1 LLSVSGVDKEI
12 FLNSNAIN
20 IVPTIS
26 AEWNQN
32 IFNPPYI
39 TVAGTGTKKTITK
52 VSGPSLS
59 SETGSNKHPYFD
71 TFSYQMDGTDAI
83 SYSCSQGLSGKAYKI
98 IVYMTTD
105 ADSPVMV
112 NTYASGGS
120 RQFGSNNSE
129 IISAG
134 WTKVETVIGG
144 TNDAIS
150 SFTFTI
156 SPNKLSTADSYGKLY
171 ITQPEVYETT
181 YFDYQRGSVWSTES
195 AFSGFRPGESYVSS
209 GNSKI
214 EFPSD
219 YRKVTTSSLLKSN
232 SDFYMPVC
240 PLFSSPSFFMTSTSA
255 PVYKHTLFSSL
266 SNYKYFISDTNSNT
280 AISGIY
286 ANPILT
292 NKIVVKFNTYLSS
305 PVVSVTI
312 QLSDDTEI
320 TAPSVFPDSNGT
332 LILYLNSG
340 NTLTKTKWNTMPTI
354 NTDGSITNCV
364 SIKKITVQLTS
375 NPAISSYF
383 STSNSHVNSDKNRMH
398 VVEVSPRLEVDL
410 TDYIM
415 SFDSNKSLDSK
426 DTYMPISSV
435 VTDDANISFSGIPL
449 GDINNPIPI
458 FSNISNYSST
468 KLQGLLRK
476 NVKFYANYL
485 LKNYANDSTNQNTV
499 VDKIIPAGVWYSD
512 SWQQQDIDTVNV
524 QCFDITRYL
533 QTTPASDYVSNF
545 KDAFEVIS
553 NILDLSGF
561 TDYDIDS
568 LYSVCKDQNVPIN
581 MNYYYCNSKETVLI
595 DALNQIFLP
604 YQIAAYIDN
613 YGVMKFLSLSSIMQ
627 KNNLD
632 PDFSLSDQDVV
643 QGGYSI
649 TNKTKPGK
657 ISLRYTTPRIK
668 QSLALQNVTN
678 VDIKNGP
685 GYVYTT
691 SNDVVWE
698 QQTTDAV
705 GLNFLSANMNA
716 TQNYFTLNNS
726 DLLDIFHTFNLNNN
740 GYVAVEDEIMSFVY
754 KEYTISN
761 KDGSISNTVSVK
773 NDLELAEEINRFI
786 KDNKIGLVQNYGT
799 ITNVSHSTNA
809 GLGYNTYTISSSGYL
824 TSVSKG
830 DYVSVSGMN
839 PDDLN
844 ISAQVVSASGHSF
857 TVRSDINKTFIS
869 GGEVTKGL
877 DYDIVITPTGNITNV
892 QRGMFGTNVS
902 SHNVISTL
910 SSKSLSS
917 ATISPTFTNTSV
929 GFSVDSSNKS
939 ILIKPGNAGRHIVY
953 PTSNVDESY
962 NTFSVKFNFD
972 TSANLASAGLFMGL
986 NTGNAQDSTF
996 LELVRYDISNNSTPN
1011 FKYLL
1016 VLSQEGHTP
1025 TAYADVT
1032 SVAQGIVNNFQ
1043 KLYYKN
1049 QSATKADGSDAY
1061 ILYTHPAETFH
1072 LRFTA
1077 MPYTNSVDGEG
1088 SSSYPSGYV
1097 MGVFL
1102 NNFEIT
1108 NWQQY
1113 IDNQWTTTG
1122 LNTLT
1127 GLRKRVVLNWTPTP
1141 SLKFG
1146 AVADSS
1152 PIIIYPTDPDI
1163 TYPSSNYVSGNSFVY
1178 VREIYAT
1185 QKILKERS
1193 VNYYFQDREF
1203 LNGLIQGERLF
1214 SDYKEYIMQTQ
1225 PTAVGINTYD
1235 VQYTNGAAVSV
1246 DVLPAEYSLL
1256 YFPGNT
1262 LLEQQ
1267 FIQHQLVDEYS
1278 VSYSTPLNT
1287 GFRAKFA
1294 VANNSPHM
1302 VYLKKDSDE
1311 LVQSVVN
1318 FNLWTHEIIVPSD
1331 PEIIEHVT
1339 DPGNLLETMQIDTSF
1354 IQSKTSAL
1362 KLLKMVEH
1370 SLDNFS
1376 KDISLTTFGNP
1387 MIEVGDVVSLTYP
1400 LAGINQQ
1407 KFVVHSVRNN
1417 FNNGLGTTL
1426 VLNQLNKGIN
1436 I

>member
-1 LLSVSGVDKEI
+1 LLTVNGVDKDI
-12 FLNSNAIN
+12 FLSSNSISM
-20 IVPTIS
+20 VPCIS

-32 IFNPPYI
+32 IFNSPYV
-39 TVAGTGTKKTITK
+39 TVAGDGTKKTITK
-52 VSGPSLS
+52 TGGPTLTE
-59 SETGSNKHPYFD
+59 ETESNKHPNFN
-71 TFSYQMDGTDAI
+71 TFSYDMDGSDTI
-83 SYSCSQGLSGKAYKI
+83 SYTCTGLSGKAYKI
-98 IVYMTTD
+98 ITYITTD
-105 ADSPVMV
+105 SLSPILV
-112 NTYASGGS
+112 NTYAAGGS
-120 RQFGSNNSE
+120 RQFGSNNVE
-129 IISAG
+129 VISAG

-144 TNDAIS
+144 TNDTIS
-150 SFTFTI
+150 SFTFNIT
-156 SPNKLSTADSYGKLY
+156 PNKLSSADSYGHLY
-171 ITQPEVYETT
+171 LTQPEVYETT
-181 YFDYQRGSVWSTES
+181 YFDYQRGAIWNTE
-195 AFSGFRPGESYVSS
+195 AVFTGFRPGESYVTS
-209 GNSKI
+209 GNSLI
-214 EFPSD
+214 NFPSE
-219 YRKVTTSSLLKSN
+219 YRKINTSNLLKGN
-232 SDFYMPVC
+232 NNFYMPVS

-255 PVYKHTLFSSL
+255 PVYKHSLFSSL
-266 SNYKYFISDTNSNT
+266 SNYKYFISDTNSST
-280 AISGIY
+280 SISGIY
-286 ANPILT
+286 ADTVLT
-292 NKIVVKFNTYLSS
+292 NKVVIKFNTYLSIPTVNVS
-305 PVVSVTI
+305 LTLSDNSVINSGSVT
-312 QLSDDTEI
+312 
-320 TAPSVFPDSNGT
+320 PDNTGT

-340 NTLTKTKWNTMPTI
+340 TLNTTKWSTMPTI
-354 NTDGSITNCV
+354 DSNGAITNYIDV
-364 SIKKITVQLTS
+364 KKITVQLVGTPTPS
-375 NPAISSYF
+375 TYF
-383 STSNSHVNSDKNRMH
+383 NTSNSYVSSDKNRMH
-398 VVEVSPRLEVDL
+398 VVEISPRLELDL
-410 TDYIM
+410 TDYVI
-415 SFDSNKSLDSK
+415 SVSSNKSLDGK
-426 DTYMPISSV
+426 ETYMPISSV
-435 VTDDANISFSGIPL
+435 VTDDASIVFSGIPL
-449 GDINNPIPI
+449 GDINSPIPV
-458 FSNISNYSST
+458 FSNVSNYSNT
-468 KLQGLLRK
+468 KLKGLLRK
-476 NVKFYANYL
+476 NVKFYINYL
-485 LKNYANDSTNQNTV
+485 LKDYVSYSTNANISV
-499 VDKIIPAGVWYSD
+499 NKIIPGGVWYSD
-512 SWQQQDIDTVNV
+512 IWQQQDINTIDI

-533 QTTPASDYVSNF
+533 QTTPSSDYVSTYR
-545 KDAFEVIS
+545 DAFEVIA
-553 NILDLSGF
+553 NVLDLAGF

-568 LYSVCKDQNVPIN
+568 LYSVCKDNNTPIN
-581 MNYYYCNSKETVLI
+581 MNYYFCNSKDTTLME
-595 DALNQIFLP
+595 ALNQIFLP

-627 KNNLD
+627 KTNTSE
-632 PDFSLSDQDVV
+632 DFILGDDDVV

-668 QSLALQNVTN
+668 QSLSLQNVSN
-678 VDIKNGP
+678 IDIKNGP

-705 GLNFLSANMNA
+705 GLNFLSSSMNN
-716 TQNYFTLNNS
+716 TQNYFNLNAS
-726 DLLDIFHTFNLNNN
+726 DLLDIFHTFDLNNN
-740 GYVAVEDEIMSFVY
+740 GYVAVEDEIMSFAY

-761 KDGSISNTVSVK
+761 TNSSATVTVSVK
-773 NDLELAEEINRFI
+773 NHLELAEAVNRFI
-786 KDNKIGLVQNYGT
+786 QENKIGLVQNYGA
-799 ITNVSHSTNA
+799 ITNVTHSTSG
-809 GLGYNTYTISSSGYL
+809 GLGYNTYTISSSGHL
-824 TSVSKG
+824 TSVNKG
-830 DYVSVSGMN
+830 DYISVSGMN
-839 PDDLN
+839 PDQLN
-844 ISAQVVSASGHSF
+844 VSAQVVSTSGHTF
-857 TVRSDINKTFIS
+857 TVRSDINKPFVS
-869 GGEVTKGL
+869 GGEVTKGF
-877 DYDIVITPTGNITNV
+877 DYDVVIAPTGKITNV

-902 SHNVISTL
+902 AHNVISTL
-910 SSKSLSS
+910 TSKNLSS
-917 ATISPTFTNTSV
+917 GIVNSGFSNTST

-939 ILIKPGNAGRHIVY
+939 ITINPYSTGRNVVY

-986 NTGNAQDSTF
+986 NTSNPNGATF
-996 LELVRYDISNNSTPN
+996 LELVRYNVSTNSIPN
-1011 FKYLL
+1011 FKYIL
-1016 VLSQEGHTP
+1016 VLSQEGYAP

-1049 QSATKADGSDAY
+1049 NSASKADGSDAY

-1077 MPYTNSVDGEG
+1077 IPYTNSVDGEG
-1088 SSSYPSGYV
+1088 SSAYPSGYV

-1113 IDNQWTTTG
+1113 IDNQWTTTD

-1127 GLRKRVVLNWTPTP
+1127 GLRKKVRLNWSTSPG
-1141 SLKFG
+1141 LKFG
-1146 AVADSS
+1146 AVADSA

-1163 TYPSSNYVSGNSFVY
+1163 TYPTSNYSSGSSFVY
-1178 VREIYAT
+1178 IREIYAT
-1185 QKILKERS
+1185 QKVLKERS

-1203 LNGLIQGERLF
+1203 LNGMIQGERLF

-1225 PTAVGINTYD
+1225 PTAIGINTYD

-1294 VANNSPHM
+1294 LANNSPHM

-1331 PEIIEHVT
+1331 PEIVEHIT
-1339 DPGNLLETMQIDTSF
+1339 DAGNLLETMQIDTPF
-1354 IQSKTSAL
+1354 IQSKSSAL
-1362 KLLKMVEH
+1362 KLLKLVEH

-1376 KDISLTTFGNP
+1376 KDVSITIFGNP
-1387 MIEVGDVVSLTYP
+1387 IIEVGDIVKFTYP

-1407 KFVVHSVRNN
+1407 KYLVHSVQNS
-1417 FNNGLGTTL
+1417 FNEGFTTKL
-1426 VLNQLNKGIN
+1426 ILNQLNKGIN